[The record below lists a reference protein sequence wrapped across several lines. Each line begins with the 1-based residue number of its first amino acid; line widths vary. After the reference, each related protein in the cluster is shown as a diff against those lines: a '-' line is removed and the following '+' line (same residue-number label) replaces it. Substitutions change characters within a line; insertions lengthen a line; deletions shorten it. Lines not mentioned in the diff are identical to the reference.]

1 MSFVKSTKKY
11 VNFSN
16 RKLND
21 NNILSD
27 FFNCILF
34 WKVKRNKILHKDK
47 IVSFSLWDS
56 FIPLESRTLVRKF
69 FASWGSFLENLSG
82 ILELPSKKKKF
93 LFLRKL
99 RVLQLNLK
107 NLKKQKE

>member
-82 ILELPSKKKKF
+82 ILELPSKKKF